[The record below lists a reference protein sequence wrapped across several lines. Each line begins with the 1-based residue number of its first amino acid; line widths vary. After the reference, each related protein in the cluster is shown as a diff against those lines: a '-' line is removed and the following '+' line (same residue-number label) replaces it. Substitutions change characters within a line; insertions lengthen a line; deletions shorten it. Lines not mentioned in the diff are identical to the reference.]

1 MCRIPVRFWKN
12 FCFLR
17 GGGDFGKFS
26 TFFND
31 GIITNFYLLLLG
43 TKKDSLGKCFFKN
56 VSNLCKEE
64 MPCLLG
70 WVGVNIQFIRFLLLL
85 LLLQGQKVISLPK
98 SEKMEH
104 WFWKLDMAR

>member
-1 MCRIPVRFWKN
+1 
-12 FCFLR
+12 
-17 GGGDFGKFS
+17 
-26 TFFND
+26 
-31 GIITNFYLLLLG
+31 
-43 TKKDSLGKCFFKN
+43 
-56 VSNLCKEE
+56 

-104 WFWKLDMAR
+104 WFRKLDIWHARESHSALLCEIFFLLLFLTFFKIVVFLVVAMRCGDETVVGGSKKGTWMCLLVSTTLS